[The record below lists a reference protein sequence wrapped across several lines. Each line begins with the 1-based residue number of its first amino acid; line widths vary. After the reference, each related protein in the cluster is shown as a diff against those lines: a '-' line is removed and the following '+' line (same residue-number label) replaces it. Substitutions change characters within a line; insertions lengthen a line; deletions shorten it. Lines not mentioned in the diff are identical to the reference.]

1 MSQGP
6 PLHDPAAVAGLA
18 SSRAVS
24 RLRPVPLGELRL
36 QAEGR
41 HWPVDQEIAGLDSL
55 TPVRGEVR
63 VRHHGSALEVEGVAE
78 TIVTLCCDR
87 CLQSFNQPLH
97 AEVREL
103 LELLEGEVP
112 VPAVSG
118 AASMG
123 VDAETFLLGE
133 DLDDRLDPRGL
144 FDPEQWLFEQ
154 LSLRLPLVNRCGSDC
169 PGPPS
174 WGDAPAA
181 ADPRWAALGSLRPG

>member
-1 MSQGP
+1 VSEGP
-6 PLHDPAAVAGLA
+6 PLHDDPAVSGLA
-18 SSRAVS
+18 NSRSVP
-24 RLRPVPLGELRL
+24 RLRPVALGELRL

-41 HWPVDQEIAGLDSL
+41 HWLVDQGISGLDSL

-63 VRHHGSALEVEGVAE
+63 VRHHGSAIEVEGVAD
-78 TIVTLCCDR
+78 TLVTLCCDR

-103 LELLEGEVP
+103 LELLDGDGP
-112 VPAVSG
+112 GPADSG
-118 AASMG
+118 AASIG

-181 ADPRWAALGSLRPG
+181 ADPRWAALRSLRPG